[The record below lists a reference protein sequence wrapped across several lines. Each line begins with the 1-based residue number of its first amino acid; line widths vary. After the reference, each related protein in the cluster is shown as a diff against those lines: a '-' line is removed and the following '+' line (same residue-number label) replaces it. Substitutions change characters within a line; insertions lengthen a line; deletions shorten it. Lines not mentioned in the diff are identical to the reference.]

1 MPRTVNRSADA
12 AITSTQSSSE
22 KSEFDNVSVFSS
34 LCSLERSSFAC
45 IRSTRHRMD
54 LKSAIIVCVSK
65 SAQDIRWMTMCW
77 VVDMNLCRVMSSIET
92 TSASSRH
99 LSNLRH
105 VTQTQPI
112 NRCCCFKH
120 NSVLLCAEWATLYLL
135 IYSLW
140 TNPREISD
148 KLITLI
154 ISEIFKVV

>member
-22 KSEFDNVSVFSS
+22 KSEFDNVSMFSS

-45 IRSTRHRMD
+45 IWSTRHRMD

-65 SAQDIRWMTMCW
+65 SVQDIRWMTMCW

-105 VTQTQPI
+105 VTYKHSQSITAASNTTQ
-112 NRCCCFKH
+112 CCCVPSEPHFTYLFTACEQILVR
-120 NSVLLCAEWATLYLL
+120 SV
-135 IYSLW
+135 
-140 TNPREISD
+140 TNCLPPYHHYQD
-148 KLITLI
+148 
-154 ISEIFKVV
+154 F